1 MASKDFIVKNG
12 LRIGGSSGTGSLTAG
27 AASFLTSVSATA
39 LSGAAGAGLTT
50 GATISLAGDLGGS
63 VSLDTLD
70 GTKTLTATIQANSVA
85 LGTDTTGSY
94 LESFALHFIR

>member
-27 AASFLTSVSATA
+27 TASFITSLSSAS

-50 GATISLAGDLGGS
+50 GATIALAGDVTGS
-63 VSLDTLD
+63 VALDTLD
-70 GTKTLTATIQANSVA
+70 GTKTITTTIAADSVS

-94 LESFALHFIR
+94 LESFAVNTTT